1 VRTRGPFLTAMAV
14 LFALLAVSDLTKPL
28 QHARDPR
35 VLGMVVLGVRC
46 ESLASNL
53 FFGLLLGAV
62 LAAYA
67 YGLWTMRRWVAPLS
81 VVYAF
86 WVPTNLVLFWYRQ
99 TDPNIPP
106 LPSIM
111 GYLAVAL
118 GGSIGTALHL
128 AYHRDRLG

>member
-1 VRTRGPFLTAMAV
+1 MRLLPGSSRRTAASFGVALSVPDVLHRRAVRTRGPFLTAMAV
-14 LFALLAVSDLTKPL
+14 LFAVLAVSDLTKPL
-28 QHARDPR
+28 QHARDRR

-99 TDPNIPP
+99 TDPNI
-106 LPSIM
+106 
-111 GYLAVAL
+111 
-118 GGSIGTALHL
+118 
-128 AYHRDRLG
+128 